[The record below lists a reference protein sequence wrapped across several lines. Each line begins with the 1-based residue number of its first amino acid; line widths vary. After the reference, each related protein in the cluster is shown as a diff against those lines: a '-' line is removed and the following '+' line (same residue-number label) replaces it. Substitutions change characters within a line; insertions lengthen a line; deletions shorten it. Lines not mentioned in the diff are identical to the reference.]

1 LAFLDEDDPF
11 SPTATEPG
19 ELRLGPPDRQRQ
31 FLIRRL
37 AAVAVGILILIL
49 LVLGIRGCLNAR
61 KERAFE
67 NYVRDLGVL
76 TADSQQL
83 SQSFFGRLEDPGNLT
98 ELNFESEVKAD
109 RGAAEGLVT
118 RARGLVV
125 PGELSAAQADLVLAF
140 EFRRDGLAAISEQIG
155 SALGDEGR
163 TEAIEAIAQ
172 DMQFF
177 VASDV
182 LYRRAQAQID
192 QVLPEEGIDA
202 TAPESEFLPGIDWL
216 DDATIAES
224 LNQVTGEQAADG
236 RVHGLGLLQVV
247 AQPGEVVLEEGAP
260 VTVSGEDTPE
270 LDVQVQNQGD
280 SEESEIPITV
290 EISGEAETIEAE
302 GTIDQIA
309 AGEIATVTIAL
320 DPPPP
325 QGEEVSVDVSVTP
338 VPGEE
343 VADNNEATYEVTFE

>member
-11 SPTATEPG
+11 SPVGTEPDD
-19 ELRLGPPDRQRQ
+19 LRPGPPNRQRQ
-31 FLIRRL
+31 YLVRRL

-83 SQSFFGRLEDPGNLT
+83 SQGFFGRLEDPGNLT
-98 ELNFESEVKAD
+98 ELNFEAEVKAD
-109 RGAAEGLVT
+109 RGAAEGLLT
-118 RARGLVV
+118 RARGLDA

-140 EFRRDGLAAISEQIG
+140 ELRRDGLAAISEEVG
-155 SALGDEGR
+155 TALGDEGR
-163 TEAIEAIAQ
+163 EEAIAAIAE

-177 VASDV
+177 VAGDV
-182 LYRRAQAQID
+182 LYRRAEAQIN
-192 QVLPEEGIDA
+192 QVLAEEGIDG

-216 DDATIAES
+216 DDTTIAES
-224 LNQVTGEQAADG
+224 LNQISGEEVTGG
-236 RVHGLGLLQVV
+236 VHGLGLLAVV
-247 AQPGEVVLEEGAP
+247 AQPGAVELSEGTPAA
-260 VTVSGEDTPE
+260 VSGEGTPE
-270 LDVQVQNQGD
+270 LEVQVQNQGD
-280 SEESEIPITV
+280 SEETEIPVTV
-290 EISGEAETIEAE
+290 EVAGGEETIEAE
-302 GTIDQIA
+302 GTIDRIA
-309 AGEIATVTIAL
+309 PQETTTVTIPL
-320 DPPPP
+320 EPEPP
-325 QGEEVSVDVSVTP
+325 QGEQVSVDVSVTP